1 MVIKRKRERTLFELP
16 RPQKRVQFLGY
27 IERRFSP
34 RHRWRPRRRISLA
47 QAAGRAGG
55 LSHPQ
60 PLRVPERHICPALA
74 ALTRES
80 ADCAGFFSCTPAGS
94 PAGTAKRTAN
104 IRFIRIERQKYE
116 SGRIFALQFAP
127 ALLPGRG
134 RRRAPGSR
142 LRPIGRWPLCSL
154 RRFRRNRVWR
164 LGSKDMRRKTRRGQ
178 VVRGQEHIGSACA
191 GRKRFLRLGR

>member
-1 MVIKRKRERTLFELP
+1 MTAPKT
-16 RPQKRVQFLGY
+16 
-27 IERRFSP
+27 
-34 RHRWRPRRRISLA
+34 HISCSSS
-47 QAAGRAGG
+47 GGAGG
-55 LSHPQ
+55 LPHPQ
-60 PLRVPERHICPALA
+60 PLRDLGRHICPALA

-104 IRFIRIERQKYE
+104 IRFIRFERQKYE

-142 LRPIGRWPLCSL
+142 SRPNWPLAAMLFAAFPPQSRLAFGFKRYEAQNKARTGRQRPGAHRICL
-154 RRFRRNRVWR
+154 R
-164 LGSKDMRRKTRRGQ
+164 GP
-178 VVRGQEHIGSACA
+178 
-191 GRKRFLRLGR
+191 